1 MKRQEKSFPLFA
13 PVHVH
18 CLADKAAR
26 ECVGAV
32 FLHWAILDLVTERI
46 IANLRRDPG
55 PVHCSGRLCER
66 LTELRDMLGDSRM
79 DLDEGRE
86 VEDILSAVLD
96 LQQEWQAML
105 NEAWSLSVDCVLVP
119 LSRGPNQ
126 RKGITAERAR
136 RMKAALWQHY
146 RDLQN
151 IAMKTALTAQAG
163 DRTNEH
169 ARIRDG
175 AQLF

>member
-1 MKRQEKSFPLFA
+1 MTRQEKSFHLFA

-18 CLADKAAR
+18 SLADKAAR

-32 FLHWAILDLVTERI
+32 FLHWVILDLVTERI
-46 IANLRRDPG
+46 IANLQRSPG

-66 LTELRDMLGDSRM
+66 LAQLRDMLGDSEM
-79 DLDEGRE
+79 DLDEGRQ
-86 VEDILSAVLD
+86 VEEILYAIVGLH
-96 LQQEWQAML
+96 QEWQALL
-105 NEAWSLSVDCVLVP
+105 NEAWSLNLDCVLVP

-146 RDLQN
+146 RDLQA
-151 IAMKTALTAQAG
+151 IAMKTAFVAEHG
-163 DRTNEH
+163 GPTNER
-169 ARIRDG
+169 ARLRED
-175 AQLF
+175 ALLL